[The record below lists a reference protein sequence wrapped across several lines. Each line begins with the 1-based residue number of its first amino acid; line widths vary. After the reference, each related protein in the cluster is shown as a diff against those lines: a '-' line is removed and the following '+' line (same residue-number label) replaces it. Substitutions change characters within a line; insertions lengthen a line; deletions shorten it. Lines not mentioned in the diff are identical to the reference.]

1 MKTITLAALSASV
14 ILAAE
19 PAAPLKPAP
28 FRTPAGNDKEMALNP
43 GWMPKLERTSKEL
56 GQTLA
61 FYAMAA
67 LSGEEPGKETVP
79 DKLVFGLTWLMP
91 LAQAEALLKPALT
104 GSQLGTPVMVQNQC
118 FPHRS
123 LYLKTYMG
131 KFQPD
136 PQNGEVFKQAHLLL
150 DAKMRLISVELTGNN
165 VDATARLV
173 PPQILV
179 PGWVQGKG
187 MVLPSDIEESDVA
200 ALTGGSKQW
209 CEGTRNP
216 YYDLLTV
223 KANAVAGR
231 PVIYQITRD
240 QSKKGV
246 TTIHI
251 TLGGMPSVMGRV
263 SENVRWYLPAPFARV
278 LLDIAV
284 QNKSTFAPPK

>member
-1 MKTITLAALSASV
+1 MKHIILAALSV
-14 ILAAE
+14 TILTAAE
-19 PAAPLKPAP
+19 PAAPLKPVP
-28 FRTPAGNDKEMALNP
+28 FRTPLGNDKEMALNP

-91 LAQAEALLKPALT
+91 LAQAEALLKPALV
-104 GSQLGTPVMVQNQC
+104 GSQLGTPVMIQNQC

-123 LYLKTYMG
+123 LYLKTYFG

-150 DAKMRLISVELTGNN
+150 DAKMRLVSVELTGNH

-179 PGWVQGKG
+179 PGWVLGKG
-187 MVLPSDIEESDVA
+187 MVLPKDIEEGDVA
-200 ALTGGSKQW
+200 ALTGASRQPW
-209 CEGTRNP
+209 EGTRNP

-223 KANAVAGR
+223 KANASSGT
-231 PVIYQITRD
+231 PVCYQITRD
-240 QSKKGV
+240 QTKKGV

-251 TLGGMPSVMGRV
+251 TLGPMPPVPLMYRV
-263 SENVRWYLPAPFARV
+263 KENVRWYLPAPFARV

-284 QNKSTFAPPK
+284 QNRTSLKN